1 MHTAILCNKADKSVL
16 LLYQFPG
23 VYLASLLPEAKR
35 NTVPPT
41 SFFPVGKIFMSEI
54 NSINPVCI
62 FWKKNTLYVT
72 ELYCRCSFR
81 VYTLLC
87 KRLNLWLNLGRTP
100 WQSSR
105 NHIWIFLQIFVAC
118 PQQK

>member
-72 ELYCRCSFR
+72 ELEF
-81 VYTLLC
+81 TLYYA
-87 KRLNLWLNLGRTP
+87 KG
-100 WQSSR
+100 
-105 NHIWIFLQIFVAC
+105 
-118 PQQK
+118 